1 MCLLY
6 EDYSFAPGRV
16 KDTEQTLT
24 IFVEVKLTCPV
35 CGEIFT
41 DPAEYE
47 EHMKTKHPFEW
58 YFWYAPYGKPLLAF
72 TGVGVACLLTVGLS
86 KAVPPRTKGD

>member
-6 EDYSFAPGRV
+6 EDYSFSIRRV

-24 IFVEVKLTCPV
+24 IFAVVKLTCPV
-35 CGEIFT
+35 CGEEFT

-47 EHMKTKHPFEW
+47 EHMKTEHPLQW
-58 YFWYAPYGKPLLAF
+58 YFWYASYGKPLLAF
-72 TGVGVACLLTVGLS
+72 TGVSAACLLIVGLS
-86 KAVPPRTKGD
+86 KAFPPR

>member
-6 EDYSFAPGRV
+6 EDYSFAPARA

-24 IFVEVKLTCPV
+24 IFLQVTLTCPV
-35 CGEIFT
+35 CGEVFT

-47 EHMKTKHPFEW
+47 EHMKSEHPLEW
-58 YFWYAPYGKPLLAF
+58 YFWYGPYGKPLLAL
-72 TGVGVACLLTVGLS
+72 TGISVAGLVTVGLV
-86 KAVPPRTKGD
+86 KAFKKKKR